1 MIVFEKRPYS
11 VLPAFFLVAMVLT
24 LGTLVACS
32 SNFTDDRDG
41 QSYGMVEIA
50 GQLWMA
56 ENLNFFGNEVAA
68 GSICPE
74 GDDRKCKEYGR
85 LYTWAAAKVACP
97 AGWRLPS
104 RSDFEKL
111 IAAADPSIENMAASG
126 DKAYAIEGSRVAGKI
141 LKSTSGWFKKGN
153 GSDDL
158 GFAALPAGYMT
169 AAEPSGETPA
179 GKFDGIGGY
188 AHIWSETADPQ
199 ESSFAQY
206 LYLDF
211 SSAVAR
217 INSFSKTDARSVRC
231 VKLQ

>member
-1 MIVFEKRPYS
+1 MKFFQSAIYAVSMMI
-11 VLPAFFLVAMVLT
+11 AFAAI
-24 LGTLVACS
+24 VACS
-32 SNFTDDRDG
+32 DSFTDDRDG
-41 QSYGMVEIA
+41 ESYGMVEIA

-56 ENLNFFGNEVAA
+56 ENLNFSGNEVAA
-68 GSICPE
+68 GSICPD
-74 GDDRKCKEYGR
+74 GDDRNCSKYGR
-85 LYTWAAAKVACP
+85 LYTWDAAKVACP

-111 IAAADPSIENMAASG
+111 IATADPASVSPAASG
-126 DKAYAIEGSRVAGKI
+126 NKVDENVFNNKAGAA